1 MKIVLP
7 FKKFLMIFNY
17 YSKIAKIEY
26 SIEKNIAAYSKL
38 SSKVDNFEIY
48 YDLLDI
54 GFILDRANKRIK
66 EIKEDFKDGKYV
78 SVN

>member
-1 MKIVLP
+1 
-7 FKKFLMIFNY
+7 MIFNY